1 MTIGVIGRK
10 KQFLE
15 SFKSQSGGG
24 HMGVALEPV
33 TKVSD
38 KLKQMLNDA
47 IAREIQVSIQYIW
60 QHVQVMGVKA
70 VAVQDKFKGTAVA
83 EMKHAEKIAERLWY
97 LGGMPTTKPAA
108 ITVGKGLKEF
118 LELDTK
124 AEEEAIVMY
133 KEIIQLATKEGDV
146 TTAFIFQEIL
156 EDEEEH
162 HDLFTTMLEEV

>member
-1 MTIGVIGRK
+1 MAV
-10 KQFLE
+10 
-15 SFKSQSGGG
+15 S
-24 HMGVALEPV
+24 LEPV
-33 TKVSD
+33 TKASD
-38 KLKQMLNDA
+38 KLKQLLNDA
-47 IAREIQVSIQYIW
+47 IAREIQVSIQYMW

-70 VAVQDKFKGTAVA
+70 VAVQDKFQGTAVA

-97 LGGMPTTKPAA
+97 LGGTPTTKPTP
-108 ITVGKGLKEF
+108 INVGKNLKEF

-133 KEIIQLATKEGDV
+133 KGIIELAQKEGDV
-146 TTAFIFQEIL
+146 TTAFIFKEIL